1 MAEEAKKL
9 SEEKGGFII
18 KKSMMIRKNE
28 NKIEQVYK
36 ISKKPLGTGA
46 YGVVSLCKH
55 RLTG

>member
-28 NKIEQVYK
+28 NKIE
-36 ISKKPLGTGA
+36 
-46 YGVVSLCKH
+46 
-55 RLTG
+55 